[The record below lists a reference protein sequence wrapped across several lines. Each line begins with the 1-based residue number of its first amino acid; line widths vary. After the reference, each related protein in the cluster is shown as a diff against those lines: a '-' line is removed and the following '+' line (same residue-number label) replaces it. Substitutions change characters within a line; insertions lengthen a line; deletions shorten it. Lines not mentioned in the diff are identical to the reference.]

1 MEQVVL
7 GCGASI
13 LGEVQTPAGCVLAAA
28 LAALAGAGAGPDH
41 LRAISNLTDCPHP
54 SGPSQRHVLAITPLG
69 IPDRA
74 ADSHKCLV
82 D

>member
-1 MEQVVL
+1 ML

-28 LAALAGAGAGPDH
+28 LAALAGAGAGAGPDH
-41 LRAISNLTDCPHP
+41 PELSPTPLTAHIHWPIT
-54 SGPSQRHVLAITPLG
+54 RHVLAKTPPG

-82 D
+82 DYG